1 MEKTPWNAGN
11 GQIEAGDVAEGTA
24 ALDRMLDQVVSVLAS
39 QQGKGTSSW
48 NFEECVMKEL
58 FSEVWARLREPV
70 RDVEVPNNY
79 QQWEGLYR
87 QAWSGKGRQ
96 CCSRIPV
103 ELWKKSLQQWKEATQ
118 EELVATEGAATG
130 KVVHQGRETA
140 G

>member
-58 FSEVWARLREPV
+58 FSEV
-70 RDVEVPNNY
+70 
-79 QQWEGLYR
+79 
-87 QAWSGKGRQ
+87 
-96 CCSRIPV
+96 
-103 ELWKKSLQQWKEATQ
+103 
-118 EELVATEGAATG
+118 
-130 KVVHQGRETA
+130 
-140 G
+140 